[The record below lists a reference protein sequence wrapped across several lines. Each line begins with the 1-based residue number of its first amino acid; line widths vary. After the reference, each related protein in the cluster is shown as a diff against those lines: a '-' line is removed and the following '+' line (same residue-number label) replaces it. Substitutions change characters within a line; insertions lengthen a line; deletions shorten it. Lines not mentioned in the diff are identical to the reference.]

1 MSFDPTYE
9 QYRERLVAW
18 IAKNAQ
24 RKIMEARRE
33 ERDRVRQLGGGKHIT
48 ALMLKPTRKV
58 SK

>member
-33 ERDRVRQLGGGKHIT
+33 ERDERRVCCYIHRWLG
-48 ALMLKPTRKV
+48 
-58 SK
+58 S